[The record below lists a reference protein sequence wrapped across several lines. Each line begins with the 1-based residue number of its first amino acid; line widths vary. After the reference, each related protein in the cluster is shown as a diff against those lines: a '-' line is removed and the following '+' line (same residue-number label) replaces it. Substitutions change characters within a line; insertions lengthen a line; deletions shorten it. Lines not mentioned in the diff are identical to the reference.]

1 MKYNNINSFVF
12 VRLQV
17 KYKHSKSTVKSNE
30 STDKYKAVIW
40 QKYRKFFKSLNGKE
54 YRKVFKSSRKNGKRV
69 Q

>member
-1 MKYNNINSFVF
+1 MRVQTSIKLYNGKEVTQFLKP
-12 VRLQV
+12 R
-17 KYKHSKSTVKSNE
+17 
-30 STDKYKAVIW
+30 VIW